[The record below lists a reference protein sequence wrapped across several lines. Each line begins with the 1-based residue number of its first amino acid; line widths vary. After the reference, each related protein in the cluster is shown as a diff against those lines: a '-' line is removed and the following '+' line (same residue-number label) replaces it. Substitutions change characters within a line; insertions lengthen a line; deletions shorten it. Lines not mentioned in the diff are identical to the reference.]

1 MQILACCDNS
11 LTIPQ
16 YCKSLRMRCSIVLST
31 WHAFETDSTKMIA
44 QRPRFDL
51 ETARMKFH
59 TRDGLRKSP
68 EIIHGLSSDSQTLN
82 ERKHGYFHPI
92 HVAESKSCVAATLGA
107 QTHFK
112 THTENDQRAVE
123 RTNQK
128 AAEAGHWA
136 GYASHHWFF
145 CIKRRVTCHGVTQ
158 KPTQAP
164 CLMLIQNRNCHDQF
178 VLVHSLLTRRT
189 ERNGARTPT
198 DREYDNR
205 IHLWLQRSDPVP
217 SDWIAGSRKFCFS
230 ARD

>member
-16 YCKSLRMRCSIVLST
+16 YCKSLRMRCSIVRST

-44 QRPRFDL
+44 QHPRFDL

-59 TRDGLRKSP
+59 TRGGLRKSQK
-68 EIIHGLSSDSQTLN
+68 SSTGFQATNKRSTDENTVFFS
-82 ERKHGYFHPI
+82 PI
-92 HVAESKSCVAATLGA
+92 HVAESKSCVTSTLGA

-123 RTNQK
+123 WTNQK

-145 CIKRRVTCHGVTQ
+145 CVQRKVTCHGVTQ
-158 KPTQAP
+158 KPTLAP
-164 CLMLIQNRNCHDQF
+164 SQM
-178 VLVHSLLTRRT
+178 
-189 ERNGARTPT
+189 
-198 DREYDNR
+198 
-205 IHLWLQRSDPVP
+205 
-217 SDWIAGSRKFCFS
+217 
-230 ARD
+230 